1 MPRTPMNPTRQYDLD
16 FRKEEVEQIMRHI
29 NGATSCSLVGIG
41 SVGKSNLLQHLTDP
55 KVHANY
61 LGDAAAQKIKTITID
76 ANMLGPLPVDRDD
89 PMRCWAG
96 YELMM
101 HRLFLAFYPFDMLS
115 ESEANRFYDTYLALQ
130 NGSNPLYAYM
140 ALRYFEVGL
149 QFFVREGYKIVFL
162 FDEFDEM
169 LRQLPVKFYQT
180 LRGIRD
186 ANKRNLVYITFT
198 RSPLPTLVERFET
211 PLLDIEPFIELFNDN
226 VLYVGPYNE
235 KDGRKMLDEL
245 TTRRQKNYA
254 PAVRDNLLQATGRY
268 AGLLRSGFA
277 SLEEFGNLDQVA
289 ASVESLAEALATRSS
304 LRTECRTI
312 WTSLNRSEQ
321 YVLKAVARLTPYNVS
336 TETELAVS
344 MLMQKR
350 LLRLDK
356 NKQHLEIAPPVFS
369 VFVASNPDPS

>member
-1 MPRTPMNPTRQYDLD
+1 MNPTRQYDMD
-16 FRKEEVEQIMRHI
+16 FRKEEVEYTMKHI
-29 NGATSCSLVGIG
+29 AGATSLSLVGIG
-41 SVGKSNLLQHLTDP
+41 SVGKSNLLQHIIDP

-61 LGDAAAQKIKTITID
+61 LGTDAAEKVRTITVD
-76 ANMLGPLPVDRDD
+76 ANMLGPLPEGNDA
-89 PMRCWAG
+89 MRCWAG

-115 ESEANRFYDTYLALQ
+115 ESEANRFYETFLALQ
-130 NGSNPLYAYM
+130 NGTNPLYTYM
-140 ALRYFEVGL
+140 ALRYFEFGL
-149 QFFVREGYKIVFL
+149 QFFIREGYKIVFL

-169 LRQLPVKFYQT
+169 LRQLPVKFFQT

-186 ANKRNLVYITFT
+186 GSKRNLVYVTFT
-198 RSPLPTLVERFET
+198 RSPLPTLVERFAI
-211 PLLDIEPFIELFNDN
+211 PALDIEPFIELFTDN
-226 VLYVGPYNE
+226 VHYVGPYNE

-245 TTRRQKNYA
+245 SSRRQKNY
-254 PAVRDNLLQATGRY
+254 PDNLRDMLLQASGRY

-277 SLEEFGNLDQVA
+277 SLEDISSVTQI
-289 ASVESLAEALATRSS
+289 ASAEALSDALAAKSAV
-304 LRTECRTI
+304 RTECKTI

-336 TETELAVS
+336 PETELAVT
-344 MLMQKR
+344 MLVQKR

-356 NKQHLEIAPPVFS
+356 NQQRLEIQPPVFR